1 MKKIFI
7 VLLAVCSMVCTTI
20 GLTACSDTSQ
30 QPVKEKIETIVSFDD
45 YNDVL
50 LTLRKLGNSFGRTEI
65 NKDMTYITQGTGS
78 LKVQPEGDYSH
89 PDKIPYLLFGFVGTN
104 AKTCDFSNFSTVKFD
119 IYNAEDKEL
128 TITTSWKFPSNSGEE
143 VFIEETTTKLA
154 PKKWTTISLDM
165 EKVVYEYNA
174 SMALELKIDFH
185 EFKKNKEDTIN
196 TFYIDNLRGENLDS
210 ERKVIQVVDY
220 LKYNALHLEGESYD
234 FDVSSL
240 NAYIGKAGD
249 GKGDS
254 SSISYSVR
262 KGYGKDGEFLAPKTT
277 NVYTLTEGKYT
288 VIIRDLNEL
297 AKDKEVYFDV
307 YNPNTRK
314 VFDFEYLSD
323 FNRFSP
329 DGAQNESYIN
339 IVELDGLNTP
349 SPALGASNNHA
360 MKIIMPS
367 PRIYPAF
374 YFELGRE
381 YPVNTEISFKVFI
394 DLPQEESVINRMEI
408 YPRKTSAASA
418 RSTFGLTPEDYG
430 IWKEIRVVL
439 AENTD
444 TVWAFFHFAG
454 LNNTGVVA
462 YLDDFAVSSVPVEF
476 SIKDGG
482 LTFENDD
489 IHISHLISDGT
500 LNANNNPSD
509 KERIAYADEG
519 IAAPSPNNNY
529 GVKITGAAGHIYP
542 AFRIEFG
549 EVIKK
554 GQFITF
560 KLFVN
565 DDPNKDYHV
574 NRIACKPELSGIR
587 GGELSRAFIKS
598 EYNKWI
604 DCSFKLNSDSDCI
617 WVFYAYNTTNP
628 DLVQGASIYVDDCKI
643 VQSSADITSGYS
655 FESEEPFVF
664 DAIPSGV
671 LNANTQSGAISRVAY
686 EDENIPTVGEN
697 NAYGVKIEA
706 DSNKAALV
714 FRINFGKQ
722 LSAGDE
728 ISFNIYV
735 KQPTSVT
742 DASKLMRLNAKPE
755 YTTTTATRGSSNMV
769 KAFSGASTSFKYETW
784 LTVTFT
790 LTKVNA
796 NDPNG
801 IWVGMEYPS
810 GITNYSGVIAY
821 IDNVV
826 YTKAEQFDKTP
837 AIEEGYNFEDNA
849 KLDDMVSSGVLN
861 ATAQSGAISKVKYA
875 DEGITTD
882 DANKYGVKI
891 VADANMSALVFR
903 INFGK
908 QLSAGDKISF
918 NIYVKQPTSV
928 TDASQLMR
936 LNAKPEYT
944 TTTATRGSNMVKT
957 FSGASTSFEYETWLT
972 VTFTLTQ
979 VNPNDPNG
987 IWVGMEYPSGITN
1000 YSGVIAYIDNV
1011 TYEEKVELSK
1021 IEGVTFEGAS
1031 YYHDGKEKQILVSG
1045 TLPEGVTVAY
1055 TNNKAT
1061 EVGVYS
1067 AKAVLSGE
1075 GYETLTLTATLEI
1088 KALREITGVTFE
1100 NASCYY
1106 DSKEKQILVK
1116 GELPEGVTVAYTNNK
1131 ATEVG
1136 VYSAKAVL
1144 SGEGYETLT
1153 LTATLEIKALR
1164 EITGVT
1170 FENAS
1175 YYYDSKEKQILVNGE
1190 LPEGVTVAYTN
1201 NKGTEVGVYNAI
1213 ATLSGEGYETLEL
1226 KATLEV
1232 MALRKITGVTFE
1244 NASCYYDGK
1253 EKQILVNGE
1262 LPEGVTVT
1270 YKDNKATG
1278 IGVYNAVATL
1288 SGEGY
1293 ETLVLNAVLE
1303 IKTLSGITGISFKD
1317 ASFYYDGSEKEIVIE
1332 GELPEGVAVSY
1343 TNNKA
1348 TEVGV
1353 YSAVATLSGEG
1364 YETLELKATLEIMA
1378 LREITGVTFES
1389 ASYYYDGAEKQI
1401 LLNGELPEGVTVV
1414 YNNNKGTEVGV
1425 YNAIATL
1432 SGEGYESLE
1441 LNATLEI
1448 KALKVIS
1455 GITFEGASY
1464 YYDGAEKQI
1473 LVNGELPEGVTVAYT
1488 NNKGTEVGVY
1498 NAIAILSGEGYET
1511 LELKATLEVIALREI
1526 TGVTFENALYYYD
1539 GVEKQILVNGELPEG
1554 VTVEYENNVVKE
1566 VGLYEARAILSGVG
1580 YETLILEAIIEIVE
1594 QPDIEKGYSFE
1605 TNAVLSDMVKNGVI
1619 NTSTQSG
1626 EISRVKYADEGI
1638 SAPTSGNEYAVK
1650 VVSVEGK
1657 QYLSFRIDLGKQ
1669 LNAGDK
1675 VTFKMYV
1682 VTATSPAVK
1691 VYAKSE
1697 YVNGSSATRHDDWMN
1712 REYSGAS
1719 TSFKYATW
1727 LTCTLTLTAAVTDNP
1742 NSIWFSIDYSD
1753 ASTAELVMYIDDITV
1768 EKAPAKTPTI
1778 EEGYNFE
1785 TDAVLSD
1792 MVKNGI
1798 TNASTQSG
1806 EISRV
1811 KYADEG
1817 ISAPT
1822 SGNEYAV
1829 KVVSVEGKQYLSFR
1843 IDLGEQL
1850 NAGDEVTF
1858 KIYVVT
1864 ATSPAVKV
1872 NAKSEYVNGSS
1883 ATLAGAFMSRTYSGA
1898 STSFKYATW
1907 LTCTFTLTAV
1917 GTDNPNS
1924 IWFSIEY
1931 SDAST
1936 AELVMYI
1943 DDITVIKAS

>member
-20 GLTACSDTSQ
+20 GLTACGNTSQ

-78 LKVQPEGDYSH
+78 LKVQPEGDYAH
-89 PDKIPYLLFGFVGTN
+89 PDKIPYLLFGFVGTS

-143 VFIEETTTKLA
+143 VFIEKTTTKLY
-154 PKKWTTISLDM
+154 PKKWRTISLDM

-240 NAYIGKAGD
+240 NAYIGKATD

-254 SSISYSVR
+254 TSLTYSVR
-262 KGYGKDGEFLAPKTT
+262 KGYGKDGELVSAKNG
-277 NVYTLTEGKYT
+277 NVYSLTEGKYT
-288 VIIRDLNEL
+288 VIVSDSNKQAR
-297 AKDKEVYFDV
+297 DKEVYFDV
-307 YNPNTRK
+307 YNPTTRG
-314 VFDFEYLSD
+314 VYDFGYLSD
-323 FNRFSP
+323 FNKFSP
-329 DGAQNESYIN
+329 DGSQNESYIS
-339 IVELDGLNTP
+339 IIELDGVNTP
-349 SPALGASNNHA
+349 NAYEGATNSHA

-381 YPVNTEISFKVFI
+381 YPANTEISFKVFI
-394 DLPQEESVINRMEI
+394 DLPQEETVINRMEF
-408 YPRKTSAASA
+408 YPRKTSAAA
-418 RSTFGLTPEDYG
+418 VRSTVGLTASDYG
-430 IWKEIRVVL
+430 IWKEIRFVL

-444 TVWAFFHFAG
+444 TLWGFFHFAG

-476 SIKDGG
+476 AISDGG
-482 LTFENDD
+482 LTFESND

-500 LNANNNPSD
+500 LNASNNPSIR
-509 KERIAYADEG
+509 ERVAYADEG
-519 IAAPSPNNNY
+519 IVAPSENNNY
-529 GVKITGAAGHIYP
+529 GAKITGLAGHIFP

-554 GQFITF
+554 GQFVTF
-560 KLFVN
+560 KLYVN
-565 DDPNKDYHV
+565 DDPNDDYYV
-574 NRIACKPELSGIR
+574 NRIACKPELGGIR
-587 GGELSRAFIKS
+587 SGELSRAFIKS

-604 DCSFKLNSDSDCI
+604 DCAFKLNSDADCI

-628 DLVQGASIYVDDCKI
+628 ELADGASIYIDDCKI
-643 VQSSADITSGYS
+643 ASASADITSGYS
-655 FESEEPFVF
+655 FESEEPYVF

-671 LNANTQSGAISRVAY
+671 INANSQSGSSSRVAYADEKIPAPSSDNEYGVKIESDPNKAALAFRINFGKQLSAGDKISFNIYVKQPASVTDASKLMRLNAKPEYTASTAARGSNMTRVYSGASTSFKYETWLTVTFTLTQVNANDPNGIWVGMEYPVGITNYSGVIAYIDNVVYTKPEQFDETPAIEEGYNFEDNAKLDDMVSSGILNASAQSGAISKVKYA
-686 EDENIPTVGEN
+686 DEGITTDDANK
-697 NAYGVKIEA
+697 YGVKIVA
-706 DSNKAALV
+706 DASMSALV

-722 LSAGDE
+722 LSAGDK

-755 YTTTTATRGSSNMV
+755 YTTTTATRGSNMV

-790 LTKVNA
+790 LTQVNG

-810 GITNYSGVIAY
+810 GITTYSGVVAY
-821 IDNVV
+821 IDN
-826 YTKAEQFDKTP
+826 
-837 AIEEGYNFEDNA
+837 
-849 KLDDMVSSGVLN
+849 
-861 ATAQSGAISKVKYA
+861 IS
-875 DEGITTD
+875 
-882 DANKYGVKI
+882 
-891 VADANMSALVFR
+891 
-903 INFGK
+903 
-908 QLSAGDKISF
+908 
-918 NIYVKQPTSV
+918 
-928 TDASQLMR
+928 
-936 LNAKPEYT
+936 
-944 TTTATRGSNMVKT
+944 
-957 FSGASTSFEYETWLT
+957 
-972 VTFTLTQ
+972 
-979 VNPNDPNG
+979 
-987 IWVGMEYPSGITN
+987 
-1000 YSGVIAYIDNV
+1000 
-1011 TYEEKVELSK
+1011 YEEKVELSK

-1031 YYHDGKEKQILVSG
+1031 HYYDGTQKQILVSG
-1045 TLPEGVTVAY
+1045 TLPSGVSVVY
-1055 TNNKAT
+1055 TNNVAT
-1061 EVGVYS
+1061 EVGVYT

-1100 NASCYY
+1100 GASYYY
-1106 DSKEKQILVK
+1106 DGAEKQILVK
-1116 GELPEGVTVAYTNNK
+1116 
-1131 ATEVG
+1131 
-1136 VYSAKAVL
+1136 
-1144 SGEGYETLT
+1144 
-1153 LTATLEIKALR
+1153 
-1164 EITGVT
+1164 
-1170 FENAS
+1170 
-1175 YYYDSKEKQILVNGE
+1175 GE

-1213 ATLSGEGYETLEL
+1213 AILSGEGYETLEL

-1232 MALRKITGVTFE
+1232 IALREITGVTFE
-1244 NASCYYDGK
+1244 SASYYYDGV

-1303 IKTLSGITGISFKD
+1303 IKTLSGISGISFKD

-1332 GELPEGVAVSY
+1332 GELPEGVTVSY

-1353 YSAVATLSGEG
+1353 YNAVVTISGEG

-1378 LREITGVTFES
+1378 L
-1389 ASYYYDGAEKQI
+1389 
-1401 LLNGELPEGVTVV
+1401 
-1414 YNNNKGTEVGV
+1414 
-1425 YNAIATL
+1425 
-1432 SGEGYESLE
+1432 
-1441 LNATLEI
+1441 
-1448 KALKVIS
+1448 KVIS
-1455 GITFEGASY
+1455 GITFESASY

-1488 NNKGTEVGVY
+1488 NNKATEVGVY
-1498 NAIAILSGEGYET
+1498 NAIATLSGEGYEI
-1511 LELKATLEVIALREI
+1511 LELKATLEIKALREI

-1580 YETLILEAIIEIVE
+1580 YETLTFEAIIEIVE

-1605 TNAVLSDMVKNGVI
+1605 TNAVLSDMVKDGVI

-1626 EISRVKYADEGI
+1626 EISRVKYVDEGI

-1675 VTFKMYV
+1675 VTFKMY
-1682 VTATSPAVK
+1682 AV
-1691 VYAKSE
+1691 
-1697 YVNGSSATRHDDWMN
+1697 
-1712 REYSGAS
+1712 
-1719 TSFKYATW
+1719 
-1727 LTCTLTLTAAVTDNP
+1727 
-1742 NSIWFSIDYSD
+1742 
-1753 ASTAELVMYIDDITV
+1753 
-1768 EKAPAKTPTI
+1768 
-1778 EEGYNFE
+1778 
-1785 TDAVLSD
+1785 
-1792 MVKNGI
+1792 
-1798 TNASTQSG
+1798 
-1806 EISRV
+1806 
-1811 KYADEG
+1811 
-1817 ISAPT
+1817 
-1822 SGNEYAV
+1822 
-1829 KVVSVEGKQYLSFR
+1829 
-1843 IDLGEQL
+1843 
-1850 NAGDEVTF
+1850 
-1858 KIYVVT
+1858 
-1864 ATSPAVKV
+1864 
-1872 NAKSEYVNGSS
+1872 
-1883 ATLAGAFMSRTYSGA
+1883 
-1898 STSFKYATW
+1898 
-1907 LTCTFTLTAV
+1907 
-1917 GTDNPNS
+1917 
-1924 IWFSIEY
+1924 
-1931 SDAST
+1931 
-1936 AELVMYI
+1936 
-1943 DDITVIKAS
+1943 